1 MTQIIRIDNIN
12 GGDFT
17 QEIINRFSV
26 QTIAVAPQE
35 IRTFFQE
42 KHGCGFD
49 PYNSVVLFD
58 FETNCIYGYILA
70 HTSNIHNADALF
82 EGQTKIIEYLKNGV
96 GLYVSTVVL
105 RNEIKETPLIQ
116 LLNTIHFAYCNGDLN
131 KIGLYI
137 WIELDSVLFSPTSQ
151 DEGFW
156 PNALNKVSKVFY
168 DKCIVLT

>member
-35 IRTFFQE
+35 IRIFFQE

-70 HTSNIHNADALF
+70 HTSNIQNADALF
-82 EGQTKIIEYLKNGV
+82 DGQTKVIEFLKNGV
-96 GLYVSTVVL
+96 GLYISNIVL

-116 LLNTIHFAYCNGDLN
+116 LLNAIHLVYCNGDFN
-131 KIGLYI
+131 KISLYI
-137 WIELDSVLFSPTSQ
+137 WAELNEVLWSPTNQ
-151 DEGFW
+151 DDGFW
-156 PNALNKVSKVFY
+156 PYGLNKVSRVFY
-168 DKCIVLT
+168 DWCV